1 MQKLFTASLEAMKW
15 VRLTISEFTS
25 IVTFYVLTDSFRI
38 DSSSGAITVNN
49 VLDKEMI
56 EEYSLTVLAENIG
69 TSQLNSTVSPIIT
82 ETLHVYIE
90 YHFII

>member
-1 MQKLFTASLEAMKW
+1 VNYFNCC
-15 VRLTISEFTS
+15 IY
-25 IVTFYVLTDSFRI
+25 ILTDSFRI

-56 EEYSLTVLAENIG
+56 EEYSLIVMAENIG

-82 ETLHVYIE
+82 EALHM
-90 YHFII
+90 